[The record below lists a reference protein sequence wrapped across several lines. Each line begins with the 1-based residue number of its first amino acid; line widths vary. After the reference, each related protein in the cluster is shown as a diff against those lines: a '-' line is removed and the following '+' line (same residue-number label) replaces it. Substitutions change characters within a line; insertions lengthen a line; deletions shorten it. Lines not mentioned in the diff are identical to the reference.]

1 LFTDSLP
8 YESWKYMSEQC
19 TNYTKSLLLKE
30 MQDLPY
36 EDRQSLVDNNAHV
49 MFVFKMAAHFGETDQ
64 GQ

>member
-1 LFTDSLP
+1 
-8 YESWKYMSEQC
+8 MSEQC